1 MDPSSP
7 FLSSLFILY
16 IFLVWLRDQNSGVLP
31 GFEPVHGSLHGSTV
45 FQADS
50 VHRCLVESRLT
61 EESEA
66 LHLLTQ
72 EGNLSVNWKQSLE
85 ALSDTLPIF
94 KELPRHSGLRQDN
107 QGWEAANSV
116 EEERHE
122 QCHMGTWIPREHL
135 QKAESTKSQK
145 PVVVSP
151 EALVEQPHLFIH
163 GFLKVLQTNECGFRH
178 SLPGPSSSTTT
189 PQRIII
195 FY

>member
-61 EESEA
+61 EESEV

-72 EGNLSVNWKQSLE
+72 EGNLSVN
-85 ALSDTLPIF
+85 
-94 KELPRHSGLRQDN
+94 
-107 QGWEAANSV
+107 
-116 EEERHE
+116 
-122 QCHMGTWIPREHL
+122 
-135 QKAESTKSQK
+135 
-145 PVVVSP
+145 
-151 EALVEQPHLFIH
+151 
-163 GFLKVLQTNECGFRH
+163 
-178 SLPGPSSSTTT
+178 
-189 PQRIII
+189 
-195 FY
+195 